1 MPLLFIPVAF
11 LPVLTFLG
19 LLILFDSFKLVPT
32 SMFLRALG
40 AGALAAVAAALLH
53 GALLGMFGLQ
63 TRTLTHYVAP
73 VTEETLKM
81 LFVLWA
87 LYRKKI
93 GFLVDAAIIG
103 FAIGAGFA
111 VVENIEYLQD
121 LQDPRIWI
129 WIVRGFGTAILH
141 ALTTAIVAIGTKAIL
156 DRRRN
161 RPWLAVVP
169 PWIVAVLL
177 HAAFNHALVSPVLA
191 AAILMLVLPLV
202 VLVVFTLSERQTR
215 EWIGAGLDLDV
226 ELLQLVKSSQF
237 GGTRLGR
244 YLAEL
249 RSRFPGP
256 VVADMFCL
264 LQLDLELAIR
274 AKGMLMARE
283 AGLTVPIDDALRARL
298 AERDYLEK
306 AIGRTGLI
314 ALRPLQVTSDF
325 DHWHRHLLEQQAR
338 ARPQVLPSS
347 PKKPV

>member
-1 MPLLFIPVAF
+1 MHFALSALVA
-11 LPVLTFLG
+11 LVPVLVFLV

-32 SMFLRALG
+32 SMFVR
-40 AGALAAVAAALLH
+40 ALAAGVVAAVVAALLQ
-53 GALLGMFGLQ
+53 AVLVDAFDLD
-63 TRTLTHYVAP
+63 TPTLIRYVAP
-73 VTEETLKM
+73 VIEETLKM

-87 LYRKKI
+87 LFRRQI
-93 GFLVDAAIIG
+93 GFLVDAAIVG

-111 VVENIEYLQD
+111 VVENIQYLQS
-121 LQDPRIWI
+121 LQDRSLWM
-129 WIVRGFGTAILH
+129 WLVRGFGTALLH
-141 ALTTAIVAIGTKAIL
+141 ALTTAIIAIGAKTLI
-156 DRRRN
+156 DRR
-161 RPWLAVVP
+161 PDQLWIAVVA
-169 PWIVAVLL
+169 PWAGAVLL
-177 HAAFNHALVSPVLA
+177 HSAFNHALVSPLLA
-191 AAILMLVLPLV
+191 AAIVMLVLPLV

-215 EWIGAGLDLDV
+215 EWVHAGLDLDV

-283 AGLTVPIDDALRARL
+283 AGLSVPIDDALRARL
-298 AERDYLEK
+298 AEREYLEK

-325 DHWHRHLLEQQAR
+325 
-338 ARPQVLPSS
+338 
-347 PKKPV
+347 